1 MSLSVLLMLIALQ
14 NMHALEIS
22 ARILAWSLILVL
34 KMQNVQFKIPFQPES
49 WSAPANQASLEREMF
64 FVSQFVSPAEYINF
78 LLQISIIYFFR

>member
-1 MSLSVLLMLIALQ
+1 MSPSVSLMQIVLRS
-14 NMHALEIS
+14 MHALEIS

-49 WSAPANQASLEREMF
+49 WSASANQASLEREMF
-64 FVSQFVSPAEYINF
+64 FVSQFVSPAESISF